1 MITLFVE
8 NIGGSNEAKRM
19 NNIID
24 PLGGIVEV
32 FGGLFSR
39 GIGTD
44 IWKYEFSSL
53 AMASLP

>member
-1 MITLFVE
+1 M
-8 NIGGSNEAKRM
+8 GGLSEAKSM
-19 NNIID
+19 NNIVD
-24 PLGGIVEV
+24 PLSGIVEG

-53 AMASLP
+53 AMASVP